1 MKEAI
6 EQFIDK
12 TLGQK
17 AVLRKMPVEHDLPM
31 FYSSLYDF
39 YASTLSDV
47 DCVFCVDKGAGHSSP
62 LKLQKQQ
69 AFLNGFFHKHVI
81 YCAKSLEFH
90 AAERMMARG
99 IPFIVPGKGL
109 SLPFLAVVLKTSIR
123 LRPLAGETFST
134 FAQLVVL
141 GVLLHKLPMPLSIK
155 EIEKV
160 LRCSHASAVNAL
172 LELEQLGFGEK
183 TKTPNGNGMEFH
195 FKLQGRELWEA
206 SQDYFVNPCKRL
218 VGIVEKPIG
227 IPLFKAGANALA
239 ERTML
244 SEALPEVYAASIT
257 DFRKGDYE
265 IVLPDSADIVLQL
278 WRYRPNILGDNGID
292 SLSLTLSLKNES
304 DERVQMAV
312 EEMLEDFQW

>member
-17 AVLRKMPVEHDLPM
+17 AVLRKMTVDNELPM
-31 FYSSLYDF
+31 FYNSLYDF

-81 YCAKSLEFH
+81 YCVKSLEFH
-90 AAERMMARG
+90 AAERMIARG

-109 SLPFLAVVLKTSIR
+109 SLPFLAVVLKTTIQR
-123 LRPLAGETFST
+123 RPLAGERFST
-134 FAQLVVL
+134 FAQFVIL

-160 LRCSHASAVNAL
+160 LGCSHASAVNAL

-183 TKTPNGNGMEFH
+183 KKTMQGNMEFH

-206 SQDYFVNPCKRL
+206 SQNYFVNPCKRQ
-218 VGIVEKPIG
+218 VGIMEKPIG

-244 SEALPEVYAASIT
+244 SEALPEVYAASLT

-265 IVLPDSADIVLQL
+265 IVLPDSTDIVLQL

-292 SLSLTLSLKNES
+292 PLSLALSLKDES
-304 DERVQMAV
+304 DERIQMAV